1 MFGSQAKRG
10 QVGLMYVVLAFVLG
24 VILIFNVALPVLN
37 TGIIGTSAN
46 ITGYTGALG
55 VAQAAYIITVL
66 SVLALAA
73 FMVMSFFRG
82 GL

>member
-1 MFGSQAKRG
+1 
-10 QVGLMYVVLAFVLG
+10 MYVVLAFVLG

-37 TGIIGTSAN
+37 TGILSSSSN
-46 ITGYTGALG
+46 ISGYTGALG
-55 VAQAAYIITVL
+55 VANAAYIITVL

-73 FMVMSFFRG
+73 FLVMSFFRG